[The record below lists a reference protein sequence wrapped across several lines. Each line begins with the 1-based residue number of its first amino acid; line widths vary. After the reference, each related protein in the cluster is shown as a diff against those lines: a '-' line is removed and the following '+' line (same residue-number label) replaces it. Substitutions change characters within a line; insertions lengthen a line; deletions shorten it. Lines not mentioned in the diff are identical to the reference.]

1 MLQEEVDLHV
11 ALRISRSPLTEEPW
25 PHIVIQDVLPVWVY
39 NVLQGAA
46 PAVPLGAAVAGRR
59 FRLVGPDFSPAV
71 AAFESK
77 QVLDALEKKLG
88 FRGFPWPRL
97 VHDLEGYEYKIHPDI
112 YTKAGTLQLYLT
124 PEHVPGY
131 GTRLHRRLA
140 SLPKDEVSEVPS
152 SHNVAYA
159 IKRTEV
165 SIHSTGRVGSRP
177 RYSLLVPYMTEP
189 VPGR

>member
-1 MLQEEVDLHV
+1 MGQEEVDLHV
-11 ALRISRSPLTEEPW
+11 ALRISSSPLVEEPW
-25 PHIVIQDVLPVWVY
+25 PHIVIRDVLPVLVY
-39 NVLQGAA
+39 NVLETAA

-59 FRLVGPDFSPAV
+59 YRLVNPTFSPAV
-71 AAFESK
+71 AAFESEL
-77 QVLDALEKKLG
+77 VLHALEAKLG

-97 VHDLEGYEYKIHPDI
+97 VHDLEGYEYRNHTDI

-140 SLPKDEVSEVPS
+140 LLPEDEVSEVPYS
-152 SHNVAYA
+152 PNVAYA
-159 IKRTEV
+159 FKRTEV
-165 SIHSTGRVGSRP
+165 SFHSTGQVGVLP
-177 RYSLLVPYMTEP
+177 RRSLLVPYMTEP